1 MHKYFLIYT
10 ACLNV
15 ETEVQCTAVPST
27 LTLWMETKWSN
38 PLLIRNLRWHADVTG
53 IYKRKNIQ
61 IILKCNSPTFTIWT
75 EYLYFYTL
83 INSKFQQLPPPLE
96 ESMGIWLSSIQEGGG
111 HLNLT
116 WVAWGT
122 STESASLSIR
132 TNTWF
137 WMPDTYFRS
146 ESPMKQFPEFQI
158 LTLISSLCIR
168 PSKCSY
174 SATDN
179 NYTLLINCKYVSLN
193 LSVLNCTINHTQQ
206 SVRPGPRQCVLYCAV
221 SDQSQRIIWLNVN
234 LFKLFLIILLSCW
247 SFFPD

>member
-53 IYKRKNIQ
+53 IYKGKNIQ

-116 WVAWGT
+116 WVAWG
-122 STESASLSIR
+122 
-132 TNTWF
+132 NFNW
-137 WMPDTYFRS
+137 
-146 ESPMKQFPEFQI
+146 
-158 LTLISSLCIR
+158 
-168 PSKCSY
+168 KCKSFHQ
-174 SATDN
+174 N
-179 NYTLLINCKYVSLN
+179 KHM
-193 LSVLNCTINHTQQ
+193 VLNARHI
-206 SVRPGPRQCVLYCAV
+206 
-221 SDQSQRIIWLNVN
+221 
-234 LFKLFLIILLSCW
+234 F
-247 SFFPD
+247 